1 MRPEKL
7 LIEPERLPFLASDAW
22 QPLGLVDLDA
32 CPDTARQLSLPPFPL
47 VGFGNPRHPLASGLD
62 AVLEA
67 PFTLDTLIRSVTQC
81 PHAAA
86 VAVQLL
92 RATAGIEPPRA
103 LALESMAYGMLQGSA
118 EHLAWLA
125 ARAVVTQNAERPS
138 AGRIVAERQGAELR
152 LTLDRPESHNA
163 IDVQM
168 RDQLYEALGVAA
180 LDPEIRVI
188 RLRAHGRSFCI
199 GGDLDEF
206 GSTRDPASAHLIRSG
221 TLPALRLVACAER
234 LHAHI
239 QGACIGAGLEM
250 AAFAQRITARK
261 SAWFQLPEIGMGLI
275 PGAGGCVS
283 VPRRIG
289 RQRAALLMLAGS
301 RINATTALRWGLI
314 DAIEAHEPA
323 DIAAPDAGIVLTG
336 GSSPGA

>member
-138 AGRIVAERQGAELR
+138 AGRIVAECQGAELR

-163 IDVQM
+163 IDVH
-168 RDQLYEALGVAA
+168 
-180 LDPEIRVI
+180 
-188 RLRAHGRSFCI
+188 AHGRSFCI